1 MKYQV
6 ILVASL
12 LEPDIISMITY
23 REAILMH
30 LWFYILLSFER
41 SSIYK
46 GYCVNVNVNV
56 NVNGNLYTN
65 YK

>member
-12 LEPDIISMITY
+12 LEPDIISTIMY
-23 REAILMH
+23 CDAILMQ
-30 LWFYILLSFER
+30 LWFYILLSFDR
-41 SSIYK
+41 SWIYK
-46 GYCVNVNVNV
+46 GYCVNVNVN
-56 NVNGNLYTN
+56 GNLHTN